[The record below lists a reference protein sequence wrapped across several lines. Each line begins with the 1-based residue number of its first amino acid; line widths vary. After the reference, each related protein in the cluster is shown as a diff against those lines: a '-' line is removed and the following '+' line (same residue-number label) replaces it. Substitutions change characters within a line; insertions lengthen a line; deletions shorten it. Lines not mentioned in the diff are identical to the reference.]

1 MKPMRVTDIYLAAYG
16 PFHSPT
22 PRRLNVNDER
32 VLFLGI
38 SGSGKSTI
46 FKAADLLWA
55 QVRRYLNRQPPLP
68 MGQGQFAM
76 AISHLTFGQGLLVW
90 GDDPFALKAAENH
103 PDASLLRVTPEGFDG
118 QWPQGDYHNL
128 VAADAPWE
136 TRLDWASL
144 LPGCPEA
151 VAAANQLLVGK
162 QLEAVDGQLLV
173 RLNGGATHAPEY
185 LSMGEKRIG
194 QLCALAGAVLKPGGL
209 LLLDEPDVHLHP
221 SQSLGL
227 MTTLENLVLDK
238 EGQMW
243 VISHKEALWQ
253 RYEDVGEV
261 VILSRE
267 EAPYA

>member
-1 MKPMRVTDIYLAAYG
+1 MRVTDIYLAGYG
-16 PFHSPT
+16 PFLSST
-22 PRRLNVNDER
+22 PRRLKVNDER

-55 QVRRYLNRQPPLP
+55 QVKRYLDSQPPLP

-76 AISHLTFGQGLLVW
+76 VIAGLPFGEGLLAW
-90 GDDPFALKAAENH
+90 GSESFAAQVSVNH
-103 PDASLLRVTPEGFDG
+103 PEARLLRVTADGFTG
-118 QWPQGDYHNL
+118 QWPQGDYPNL

-136 TRLDWASL
+136 SRLDWAAL

-151 VAAANQLLVGK
+151 LAAANQLLVGK
-162 QLEAVDGQLLV
+162 QLEAEGDTLQV
-173 RLNGGATHAPEY
+173 RLAQGAVHDPLY
-185 LSMGEKRIG
+185 LSMGEKRIC